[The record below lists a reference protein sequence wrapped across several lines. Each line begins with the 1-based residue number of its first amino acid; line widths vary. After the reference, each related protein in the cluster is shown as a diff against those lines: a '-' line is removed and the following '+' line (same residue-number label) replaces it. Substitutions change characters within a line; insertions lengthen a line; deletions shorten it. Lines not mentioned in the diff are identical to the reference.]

1 MSITSR
7 KVQRSPFEW
16 RSQAIL
22 NYSSVIPREVP
33 GILITSYELNWMVLC
48 CGSCTIF
55 HEETRGMSFIV
66 NMRSW
71 IKQTFCFLNRGRN
84 EDGNVKEKEA
94 NCLHQV
100 WCIKICSKIWPSHN
114 HSKYPVSPYSTYK
127 LNKLND
133 SYAPKY
139 RTKGADTFSCVAV
152 EISLAN
158 IFLRILSNISTEPE
172 GRQAGTLYLLLSSSV
187 IVTIRISLLITVLF
201 MGALKVKVFLCFYI
215 YPLSN
220 LNLKFCC
227 RRVSHHMFLNI
238 D

>member
-66 NMRSW
+66 NMSSW
-71 IKQTFCFLNRGRN
+71 IKQTFCFLNRGSN
-84 EDGNVKEKEA
+84 NFKEKEA
-94 NCLHQV
+94 NGLHQV
-100 WCIKICSKIWPSHN
+100 WCSKICSKIWPSHN

-152 EISLAN
+152 EISFCEY
-158 IFLRILSNISTEPE
+158 IFKDPKYPTYRPNQKAD
-172 GRQAGTLYLLLSSSV
+172 RQAHRIFFSPPPLSSPFEFPFWLQFS
-187 IVTIRISLLITVLF
+187 SWELW
-201 MGALKVKVFLCFYI
+201 K
-215 YPLSN
+215 
-220 LNLKFCC
+220 
-227 RRVSHHMFLNI
+227 
-238 D
+238 